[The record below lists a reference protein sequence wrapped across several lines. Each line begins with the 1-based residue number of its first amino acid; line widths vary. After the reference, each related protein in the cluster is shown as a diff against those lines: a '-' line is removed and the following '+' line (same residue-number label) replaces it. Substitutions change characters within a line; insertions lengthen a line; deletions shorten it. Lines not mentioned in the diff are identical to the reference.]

1 MKKVIALLTGF
12 FALSGILFAQSEDKT
27 GMEWVLSDDLEK
39 VQFDQNYYYGG
50 GIGYGYAPFDDYIGM
65 SLNGSRYRKAKSNKL
80 AGITLVSLTPT
91 ALPFLGWVARE
102 GTWFSASLV
111 AAATAGCLVGGIY
124 LWQKGNKE
132 LDWMLD
138 DYVRRYGPKPY
149 SSSLS
154 VGPTQNG
161 IGLAFNF

>member
-65 SLNGSRYRKAKSNKL
+65 SLYGSRYRKAKSNKL
-80 AGITLVSLTPT
+80 AGITLVSITPA

-102 GTWFSASLV
+102 GTWFSVSLV
-111 AAATAGCLVGGIY
+111 AAATAGCLVGGIS
-124 LWQKGNKE
+124 LWRKGNKE

-154 VGPTQNG
+154 VGPTPNG

>member
-12 FALSGILFAQSEDKT
+12 FALSGILFAQSEDRT

-65 SLNGSRYRKAKSNKL
+65 SLYGSRYRKAKSNKL

-102 GTWFSASLV
+102 GTWFSASRV

-154 VGPTQNG
+154 VGPTPNG
-161 IGLAFNF
+161 VGLAFNF